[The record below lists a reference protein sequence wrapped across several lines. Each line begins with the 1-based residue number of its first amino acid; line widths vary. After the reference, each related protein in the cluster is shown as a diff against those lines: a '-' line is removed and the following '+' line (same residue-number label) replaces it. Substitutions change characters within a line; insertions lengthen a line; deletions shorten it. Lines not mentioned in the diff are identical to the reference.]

1 MLCIGTVIRT
11 KAKVNLSYPEERVNT
26 DRSIREGEEN
36 GTVTAEDIKGEEAKI
51 RSGKH
56 LPRNNQCFAKVN

>member
-1 MLCIGTVIRT
+1 MSPERNIGE
-11 KAKVNLSYPEERVNT
+11 A
-26 DRSIREGEEN
+26 EEN
-36 GTVTAEDIKGEEAKI
+36 NTGIREDIKGEEAKI